1 MNEDLKTNAKERIE
15 IMEVTKKFQDAIT
28 AVAKTQKPTI
38 AAIQGFSIGG
48 ATNLVASCDIRLS
61 TKDAKFSIGES
72 KLGLVADVGALQ
84 RMPKIISKGLLREL
98 AYTGKT
104 FDGEYAKE
112 IGFVNHIFDTHEE
125 LINGAMELANEIA
138 SNSPLVM
145 RGVKMILDK
154 GEELTSDQS
163 LDLVRMWSTSFL
175 SSEDLKEG
183 IFARME
189 KRDPKFKGQ

>member
-1 MNEDLKTNAKERIE
+1 
-15 IMEVTKKFQDAIT
+15 
-28 AVAKTQKPTI
+28 
-38 AAIQGFSIGG
+38 
-48 ATNLVASCDIRLS
+48 
-61 TKDAKFSIGES
+61 
-72 KLGLVADVGALQ
+72 
-84 RMPKIISKGLLREL
+84 
-98 AYTGKT
+98 
-104 FDGEYAKE
+104 
-112 IGFVNHIFDTHEE
+112 
-125 LINGAMELANEIA
+125 MELANEIA

-163 LDLVRMWSTSFL
+163 VDLVSMWSTSFL